1 MTFAVNTTS
10 IGLLRNLLNRQD
22 YVDAAEKLDH
32 PSDIMNMLEFILL
45 VLRTPSSFSNP
56 GPNRDTNRRA
66 RRLMSKIISRS
77 SIMPMSLFLT
87 GLTMPGDRDL
97 IGSEGFGLAFKGEH
111 EGKAV
116 ALKVLYNVHHNVVCT
131 SPTGRSSQ
139 IPFLNFVSKQDFCR
153 EALMWRSLHHKF
165 LLPFLGIYENEA
177 SSQLFLVSP
186 YMTNGT
192 LAQWRKRVVPSLLE
206 VEMRVRFILFLQ
218 FLY

>member
-87 GLTMPGDRDL
+87 GLTMPGDHDF
-97 IGSEGFGLAFKGEH
+97 IGGGTFGLVYKGEH
-111 EGKAV
+111 EGRAV
-116 ALKVLYNVHHNVVCT
+116 ALKVPYKTRNNGVCHP
-131 SPTGRSSQ
+131 PT
-139 IPFLNFVSKQDFCR
+139 D
-153 EALMWRSLHHKF
+153 
-165 LLPFLGIYENEA
+165 LLKSFFSISFQNRIFGE
-177 SSQLFLVSP
+177 
-186 YMTNGT
+186 
-192 LAQWRKRVVPSLLE
+192 KC
-206 VEMRVRFILFLQ
+206 
-218 FLY
+218 